1 MNGSDPV
8 FAEGLDFS
16 MMTTDEL
23 IALKNSILEE
33 IEARVGQTDHAHIV
47 EGTYLVGEDIDAGTY
62 VFFRNSDYEYRSTIK
77 LYTSMDDIKNREYI
91 SDDYLSE
98 IDDETRIELTEGIY
112 LVVDGYNGVDIRKA
126 EKIIVPDFTTRSGS
140 FLYAKNQNGRRHRHQ
155 RI

>member
-1 MNGSDPV
+1 
-8 FAEGLDFS
+8 
-16 MMTTDEL
+16 
-23 IALKNSILEE
+23 
-33 IEARVGQTDHAHIV
+33 
-47 EGTYLVGEDIDAGTY
+47 
-62 VFFRNSDYEYRSTIK
+62 
-77 LYTSMDDIKNREYI
+77 MDDIKNREYI